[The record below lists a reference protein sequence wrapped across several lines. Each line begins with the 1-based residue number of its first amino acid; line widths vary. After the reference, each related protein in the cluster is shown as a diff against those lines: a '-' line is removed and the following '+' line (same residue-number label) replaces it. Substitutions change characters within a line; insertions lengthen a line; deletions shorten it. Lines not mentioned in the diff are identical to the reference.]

1 MDTDNNSIWKD
12 LDALAMSAYTS
23 NFLVS
28 SSIITMRQYLEESI
42 IPRNE
47 WVLWNG
53 GRHGQFYTP
62 NFQSWPRSIYQWWL
76 LYHPS
81 FFYLPSE
88 RTFSKWGQI
97 LSERRSP
104 IQPKRMEKILFLNM
118 NQRFLK
124 FFLRKCRDEQVT
136 NGLILFKVCFYF
148 IMFNFS
154 PRTKVSRQE
163 YGVTMSGTWIIHI
176 FSVL

>member
-1 MDTDNNSIWKD
+1 MEAGTDNS
-12 LDALAMSAYTS
+12 
-23 NFLVS
+23 
-28 SSIITMRQYLEESI
+28 
-42 IPRNE
+42 IPRTFK
-47 WVLWNG
+47 V
-53 GRHGQFYTP
+53 GREVFISDGYFTIHLF
-62 NFQSWPRSIYQWWL
+62 FIYHL
-76 LYHPS
+76 KG
-81 FFYLPSE
+81 
-88 RTFSKWGQI
+88 RFSKWGQI
-97 LSERRSP
+97 LSERRSS

-163 YGVTMSGTWIIHI
+163 YGVTMSGT
-176 FSVL
+176 